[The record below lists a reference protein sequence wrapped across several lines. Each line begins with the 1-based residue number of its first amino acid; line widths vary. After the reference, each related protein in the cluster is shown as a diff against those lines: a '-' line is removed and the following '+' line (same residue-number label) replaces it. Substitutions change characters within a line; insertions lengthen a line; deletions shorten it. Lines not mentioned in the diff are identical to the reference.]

1 MLNKATGVTTSTRLK
16 LVNFIYHSMLHS
28 ANNNPNIHRLT
39 PSLQFKIMGESIGMK
54 NRSLKVLMK
63 NKTN

>member
-54 NRSLKVLMK
+54 K
-63 NKTN
+63 NIFVKSIDEK